1 MTNIKDQDVSTEIV
15 DVTEATFAQA
25 VVARSSQVPVVVDFW
40 AEWCGPCRQLS
51 PLLER
56 YAQQHVGEVEVVK
69 IDVDANPRLAQQFQV
84 QGIPAVKA
92 VKDGRVVAE
101 FTGLQPEPAIA
112 RFFEGLAPSKTD
124 RLVARAASQPAA
136 EATQTL
142 EQVLTE
148 DPGHTG
154 AVLALARRHLDAG
167 DAEAAH
173 ALLQRVPHDPEAQRL
188 LAEMT
193 LAADRVDDDELKRLE
208 AAAREGDRDARL
220 AFGRALAASGR
231 AAEAVDELLGAV
243 SEPATREAAREA
255 LVELFTTLGNEDPVV
270 RQARPRLARALF

>member
-69 IDVDANPRLAQQFQV
+69 IDVDANPRLAQQFRV